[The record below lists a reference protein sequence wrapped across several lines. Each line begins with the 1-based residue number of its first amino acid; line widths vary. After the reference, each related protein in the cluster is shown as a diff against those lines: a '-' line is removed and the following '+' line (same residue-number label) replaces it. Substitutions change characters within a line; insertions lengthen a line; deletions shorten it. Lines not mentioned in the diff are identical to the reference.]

1 MTIRLND
8 TYIKPFIDEAE
19 LSAIKA
25 DVTAAH
31 KTLLDG
37 NGEGNDFLGWVDLP
51 NAYDKEEYA
60 RIKAAAAKIQKTCD
74 VFVVIGIGG
83 SYLGARA
90 VIEYLKSPLY
100 NNLKK
105 DTPDIYFSGCNI
117 SAQSLNELL
126 SICEGKDVCI
136 NVISK
141 SGTTTEPAIAFRV
154 FKSLLT
160 EKYGVLL

>member
-1 MTIRLND
+1 MTVRLND
-8 TYIKPFIDEAE
+8 TYMKPFVKCED
-19 LSAIKA
+19 LSAIQSEI
-25 DVTAAH
+25 TAAH
-31 KTLLDG
+31 KCLLDG
-37 NGEGNDFLGWVDLP
+37 TGEGNDFLGWIDLP
-51 NAYDKEEYA
+51 NNYDKEEYA
-60 RIKAAAAKIQKTCD
+60 RIKAAAKKIQKSCD

-90 VIEYLKSPLY
+90 VVEYLKSPVY

-117 SAQSLNELL
+117 SAQSMNELL

-141 SGTTTEPAIAFRV
+141 SGTTTEPAVAFRV
-154 FKSLLT
+154 SRWSCRFCT
-160 EKYGVLL
+160 

>member
-74 VFVVIGIGG
+74 VFVVIGI
-83 SYLGARA
+83 S
-90 VIEYLKSPLY
+90 
-100 NNLKK
+100 
-105 DTPDIYFSGCNI
+105 I
-117 SAQSLNELL
+117 SCSLFNCSLNILGTISL
-126 SICEGKDVCI
+126 SD
-136 NVISK
+136 K
-141 SGTTTEPAIAFRV
+141 STVSNIYLQFVTSLFI
-154 FKSLLT
+154 LLT
-160 EKYGVLL
+160 VSSIE